1 MTPTELS
8 DLVRDTLHCLAA
20 AGSVPAALA
29 DVDQVRVDRPK
40 DRAHGDWATNVAL
53 QWASRVGLR
62 PRDLAEA
69 VAERLRAEP
78 GIAAVDVA
86 GPGFLNI
93 TLDAAAAASV
103 IPQIL
108 AAGDAYG
115 SSTALAG
122 APINLEFVSANPT
135 GPLHLGHTRWA
146 ALGDSIGR
154 LLRFAGANLSTEYY
168 INDFGSQMDTFASSI
183 YHRVKGEDV
192 AEGEYPG
199 AYVVDL
205 AERIRAAHPEVL
217 DLPADEALA
226 LCKEEGY
233 RLQLAEN
240 RETLSRF
247 HVEFDTWFSERRL
260 HEPDADGRSAI
271 DRAIDHLRAQGHI
284 YEHDGALWL
293 RTTTFGDDK
302 DRVLIRADGEPTYF
316 AADAAYYLD
325 KRARGF
331 ETAIYLLGADHHG
344 YIGRLKAIAQAA
356 GDDPDRLVCLIGQ
369 LVSVDGAKMSKRAG
383 HIIELGDLIEWLGD
397 DALRYWLAR
406 YPADTPL
413 ALEGER
419 LRSRT
424 NDNPVF
430 YVQYAHARTVNV
442 QRHAAEAGVV
452 ADGFEASALSHPTEE
467 ALIARLVQ
475 FPDLV
480 GHAAAL
486 REPHRIAR
494 YLEELAADYHRWYDN
509 CRVVPL
515 GDAPVEAVHGAR
527 LQLNNATEQVL
538 RTGLRLIGVS
548 APDRM

>member
-1 MTPTELS
+1 
-8 DLVRDTLHCLAA
+8 
-20 AGSVPAALA
+20 
-29 DVDQVRVDRPK
+29 
-40 DRAHGDWATNVAL
+40 
-53 QWASRVGLR
+53 
-62 PRDLAEA
+62 
-69 VAERLRAEP
+69 
-78 GIAAVDVA
+78 
-86 GPGFLNI
+86 
-93 TLDAAAAASV
+93 V

-115 SSTALAG
+115 SSTALTG

-226 LCKEEGY
+226 LCKAEGY

-240 RETLSRF
+240 RETLGRF

-260 HEPDADGRSAI
+260 HEPAADGRSAI

-413 ALEGER
+413 ALEGEK